1 MRKLKGGVHPKD
13 NKNKSAASINEAKLP
28 DAVVIPLA
36 QHIGKPAKAVVKVGD
51 TVKTGQLIGKADGF
65 ISANVHASIS
75 GKVKAVAFMPH
86 PVFGVNVE
94 SVVIE
99 SDGKDEKY
107 DNIYQLRNY
116 NMFSAEEI
124 RNMVFEAGIVG
135 LGGATFPSHVKLSP
149 PEDKKIKTVIINGAE
164 CEPYLT
170 ADHGVIMKR
179 AKDLVDGLKIIMR
192 AVNAKKGI
200 IAIENNKPDCLSI
213 MEKAV
218 ADVDNLSVCELA
230 VRYPQGGEKQLIQV
244 VLGKEVPSGGLPM
257 DVGVVVQNVSTAL
270 AVYEAVVLG
279 KPLYER
285 VVTVCGGACK
295 EPGNW
300 KVRVG
305 TKVKDLILQ
314 AGCYSQHPKKIILGG
329 PMMGVAV
336 PSVDI
341 PLIKGSSGV
350 LLLSKHEVATE
361 RERPCIR
368 CGRCVKACTLGLMP
382 MLLAK
387 LSEKDKIEQLSENNI
402 MDCLECGC
410 CSYICPAKKPIVH
423 LIKKGKAKLR
433 AR

>member
-1 MRKLKGGVHPKD
+1 MRKLKGGIHPKD
-13 NKNKSAASINEAKLP
+13 NKNKNAASVNEAKLP
-28 DAVVIPLA
+28 DTVVIPLA
-36 QHIGKPAKAVVKVGD
+36 QHIGKAAKPVVKVGD
-51 TVKTGQLIGKADGF
+51 AVKTGQLIGSAEGF
-65 ISANVHASIS
+65 ISANVHSSIS
-75 GKVKAVAFMPH
+75 GKVKAIQSLPH
-86 PVFGVNVE
+86 PVFGSNVDC
-94 SVVIE
+94 VVID

-124 RNMVFEAGIVG
+124 QKIVLDAGIVG

-149 PEDKKIKTVIINGAE
+149 PKDKKIKTVILNGAE

-170 ADHGVIMKR
+170 ADHSLMIKR
-179 AKDLVDGLKIIMR
+179 AKDLLDGLKIIMR

-200 IAIENNKPDCLSI
+200 VAIEANKPDCIAL
-213 MEKAV
+213 MNAAV
-218 ADVDNLSVCELA
+218 AEEENIEVCELA
-230 VRYPQGGEKQLIQV
+230 VRYPQGGEKQLIKV
-244 VLGKEVPSGGLPM
+244 VLDKEVPSGALPM

-295 EPGNW
+295 EAGNW
-300 KVRVG
+300 KVRIG
-305 TKVKDLILQ
+305 TSVKDLIVQ
-314 AGCYSQHPKKIILGG
+314 AGCYSQDPKKIILGG

-336 PSVDI
+336 PTTDI

-350 LLLSKHEVATE
+350 LLLSEREVATE
-361 RERPCIR
+361 KERPCIR
-368 CGRCVKACTLGLMP
+368 CGRCIKACTLGLLP
-382 MLLAK
+382 YHLAK
-387 LSEKDKIEQLSENNI
+387 LSEKDRIEEMQENNI

-423 LIKKGKAKLR
+423 LIKKGKAILR
-433 AR
+433 SR